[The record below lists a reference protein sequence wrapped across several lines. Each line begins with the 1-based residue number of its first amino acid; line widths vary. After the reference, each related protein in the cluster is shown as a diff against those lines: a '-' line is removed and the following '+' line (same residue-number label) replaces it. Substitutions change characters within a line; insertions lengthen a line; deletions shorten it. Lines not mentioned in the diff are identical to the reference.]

1 MADKKIS
8 ALTAASTPLAGTE
21 VLPIV
26 QSGATVKVSV
36 DNLTAGKTVPANA
49 VIVGGGSLSS
59 WGSNSPV
66 EVGTY
71 GTALSEQS
79 SGSGLLVWN
88 LYQNSGGNFVYKT
101 SNPGLLHQL
110 GNDGVYRWYTAPS
123 GTAGNTASIT
133 LRASLG
139 LTSGDYT
146 LSTGNLIQGT
156 AAKGVNFT
164 ANTGAAG
171 MTSQLLNWYEEG
183 TFTPTITGS
192 NTGIT
197 LTYTTQT
204 GKYFRI
210 GKLVTVMAYVKVDT
224 VTVAG
229 SGFLILNT
237 SLWNSDGSPAVG
249 SVSFGKV
256 TYSSYA
262 TSQMRGSGSSSI
274 VFVNSSTIGA
284 PSSVNATDVV
294 SGSEMYATITYAT
307 T

>member
-66 EVGTY
+66 EVGTN
-71 GTALSEQS
+71 GTALAEQS
-79 SGSGLLVWN
+79 SGSGLLTWN

-110 GNDGVYRWYTAPS
+110 GSDGVYRWYTAPS

-156 AAKGVNFT
+156 AAKGVTTSGSFALGLGTN
-164 ANTGAAG
+164 GS
-171 MTSQLLNWYEEG
+171 TSQVTINSDSSVSA
-183 TFTPTITGS
+183 ITGS
-192 NTGIT
+192 FNNVGAAQTITINDTNGGYVVITGVQGGVGSSTWT
-197 LTYTTQT
+197 LPFVKRS
-204 GKYFRI
+204 GSLAI
-210 GKLVTVMAYVKVDT
+210 GTASKAILTADPISSVTVSSNNIS
-224 VTVAG
+224 VTPLAA
-229 SGFLILNT
+229 NT
-237 SLWNSDGSPAVG
+237 YITFAIYYTPL
-249 SVSFGKV
+249 
-256 TYSSYA
+256 
-262 TSQMRGSGSSSI
+262 
-274 VFVNSSTIGA
+274 GA
-284 PSSVNATDVV
+284 
-294 SGSEMYATITYAT
+294 
-307 T
+307 

>member
-49 VIVGGGSLSS
+49 VIVGGGTLSS

-66 EVGTY
+66 EVGTN

-79 SGSGLLVWN
+79 SGSGLLTWN

-156 AAKGVNFT
+156 AAKGINFT
-164 ANTGAAG
+164 ANTPAAG
-171 MTSQLLNWYEEG
+171 MTSQLLNWYETG
-183 TFTPTITGS
+183 TWTPSVSALSGTIT
-192 NTGIT
+192 T
-197 LTYTTQT
+197 
-204 GKYFRI
+204 
-210 GKLVTVMAYVKVDT
+210 
-224 VTVAG
+224 
-229 SGFLILNT
+229 
-237 SLWNSDGSPAVG
+237 VG
-249 SVSFGKV
+249 SVIATYTRVGNLV
-256 TYSSYA
+256 TLNAYIPISNNGTGAGALVIGSLPFTPSTTISIYSGQGLNDTTAKSLTVYCQSNNLYVRYYDA
-262 TSQMRGSGSSSI
+262 TYPVASGQVAVI
-274 VFVNSSTIGA
+274 TICY
-284 PSSVNATDVV
+284 PV
-294 SGSEMYATITYAT
+294 
-307 T
+307 

>member
-183 TFTPTITGS
+183 TWTGTLKGLTTDPTTPVTA
-192 NTGIT
+192 
-197 LTYTTQT
+197 T
-204 GKYFRI
+204 GKYTRV
-210 GKLVTVMAYVKVDT
+210 GRQVTIAIYFNGVNTTGASGGVYVSGLPFSEDGT
-224 VTVAG
+224 RAIASVATYNFDFNG
-229 SGFLILNT
+229 GT
-237 SLWNSDGSPAVG
+237 SLWGDFSGTNVSIYT
-249 SVSFGKV
+249 SVTNGAWTEV
-256 TYSSYA
+256 LHNAGAGRYLRITGTY
-262 TSQMRGSGSSSI
+262 
-274 VFVNSSTIGA
+274 FV
-284 PSSVNATDVV
+284 
-294 SGSEMYATITYAT
+294 
-307 T
+307 